1 MHSIRRHV
9 YYHSL
14 LNIAMEAAETG
25 SQTRLMQ
32 TMRLSSNQLFDGD
45 SRPRDESIK
54 GTGSESKDLQSFSR
68 EDKDK
73 TIGVFTMGEL
83 SMDHL
88 LLKSTKAI
96 CERYMIQFSNLTTI
110 QRKFVTNYRC
120 SQCGL
125 LPLYHLDL
133 LHVKR
138 VRCRKCGQLIAFK
151 KNGKYGKLRK
161 EIAFALTKEI
171 QGDGIHAL
179 Q

>member
-1 MHSIRRHV
+1 MEGAKTVERQLQIIRTPSN
-9 YYHSL
+9 YL
-14 LNIAMEAAETG
+14 LG
-25 SQTRLMQ
+25 S
-32 TMRLSSNQLFDGD
+32 D
-45 SRPRDESIK
+45 SRARDESIK
-54 GTGSESKDLQSFSR
+54 EIGSEYKDVQSFSR
-68 EDKDK
+68 EDK
-73 TIGVFTMGEL
+73 IGVFPMEEL
-83 SMDHL
+83 SMDQL

-125 LPLYHLDL
+125 LPLYHLNL

-151 KNGKYGKLRK
+151 KSGKYGKLRK
-161 EIAFALTKEI
+161 EIAFTLTKEI
-171 QGDGIHAL
+171 PGGVIHAL